1 MPCIC
6 LVECQLLPYNCTAQN
21 RSWWAPRWRK
31 VRGMPSQLVLLAR
44 KHRVDSGFEGKELS
58 LFEIR
63 LSQYLGSRR
72 IEVQPLWMT
81 RLDRRVDSSL
91 CKWDA
96 QYPDFACKT
105 TKPSNINSSR
115 WKQKQ
120 STWHR
125 ENVIETCK
133 YRNKPRY
140 REGSSSRNA
149 RWSCV
154 CSLRHCMA
162 PPPPY
167 LSKNTDWKNGRPWQ
181 SWEGWVTRTQK
192 LKLPTK
198 LHDFILPAELDIYKT
213 PFWTSF
219 RSR

>member
-167 LSKNTDWKNGRPWQ
+167 LSKKYR
-181 SWEGWVTRTQK
+181 
-192 LKLPTK
+192 LKKWSTM
-198 LHDFILPAELDIYKT
+198 AELGRVSDKDQKA
-213 PFWTSF
+213 PAA
-219 RSR
+219 SRAVRLLFTCGAGYIQNSIFDFFP